1 MALIASHAC
10 LWLVKEKEMTIKQQG
25 GIFGRNPTFNDVN
38 ATDITTTNLDAA
50 DIDVTNIDTGTLH
63 VAKNI
68 ELTPA
73 SSTFGTAPAI
83 THYTNGYVYITGG
96 SGGLILRDDGGSV
109 GIQIQ
114 NDDYIKF
121 ETGNPATEAARF
133 NSSGNLAFPSGQ
145 GIDFSATS
153 DGSGTTTSEL
163 FDDYEEGTWT
173 GTLIGVTTAG
183 ASPTATGNY
192 TKVGNRVHV
201 GIDFSAVDTTGATGN
216 IRVTGLPFTST
227 SASIGTC
234 YNSRGPASTT
244 IANMPTANTF
254 INQINYAGSSQNWAT
269 SGTTYA
275 GYVVTYKA

>member
-1 MALIASHAC
+1 
-10 LWLVKEKEMTIKQQG
+10 MTIKQQG

-38 ATDITTTNLDAA
+38 ATDITTTNLDAT

-63 VAKNI
+63 VATNI

-83 THYTNGYVYITGG
+83 THYTNGYVYMTGG
-96 SGGLILRDDGGSV
+96 ASGLILRDDGGAV

-121 ETGNPATEAARF
+121 ETGNPAAEAARF

-153 DGSGTTTSEL
+153 GTGTSEL

-173 GTLIGVTTAG
+173 PADASAGSLTLAVAEGIYTKIGRLVNWQCVIRYPSTADTNVAQINGFPFALANPSAGRSGSFVTTSSISAITNTLQIESTPTLRLYKTGFVQATNAEVSGGDLYLAG
-183 ASPTATGNY
+183 FY
-192 TKVGNRVHV
+192 T
-201 GIDFSAVDTTGATGN
+201 
-216 IRVTGLPFTST
+216 TS
-227 SASIGTC
+227 
-234 YNSRGPASTT
+234 
-244 IANMPTANTF
+244 
-254 INQINYAGSSQNWAT
+254 
-269 SGTTYA
+269 
-275 GYVVTYKA
+275 

>member
-1 MALIASHAC
+1 
-10 LWLVKEKEMTIKQQG
+10 MTIKQQG

-38 ATDITTTNLDAA
+38 ATDITTTNLDAT

-63 VAKNI
+63 VATNI

-83 THYTNGYVYITGG
+83 THYTNGYVYMTGG
-96 SGGLILRDDGGSV
+96 TGGLILRDDGGSV

-121 ETGNPATEAARF
+121 ETGNPAAEAARF

-153 DGSGTTTSEL
+153 GTGTSEL

-173 GTLIGVTTAG
+173 P
-183 ASPTATGNY
+183 SPTSITVNSGTPVWSGTY
-192 TKVGNRVHV
+192 TKIGRTVLAEWVLSGGAN
-201 GIDFSAVDTTGATGN
+201 VD
-216 IRVTGLPFTST
+216 VSLSSYLSLPFTAAGNSWGTYGNVST
-227 SASIGTC
+227 NTHIGGTVTFSSSLYFGTAASGLVSASGTIMF
-234 YNSRGPASTT
+234 R
-244 IANMPTANTF
+244 
-254 INQINYAGSSQNWAT
+254 
-269 SGTTYA
+269 
-275 GYVVTYKA
+275 V